1 VEPFSS
7 AEPTSLGIAVPEEE
21 LDELERQE
29 RHAVRNELMTLEAA
43 AALAFERLFSG
54 EPLSRN
60 TPEARNR
67 IAHALAALIP
77 IYTFTQDRTA
87 FYRLEYVDLRHG
99 HFYEGGRELW
109 YTNGKD
115 PLERIAI
122 RSSDLG
128 GAIDRLRELPELMSQ
143 LMR

>member
-1 VEPFSS
+1 
-7 AEPTSLGIAVPEEE
+7 
-21 LDELERQE
+21 LDEVEREE

-54 EPLSRN
+54 QPLTKN
-60 TPEARNR
+60 TPDARNR
-67 IAHALAALIP
+67 IAHALAVLMP
-77 IYTFTQDRTA
+77 VYTFNEERTE
-87 FYRLEYVDLRHG
+87 FYRLAYEDLRRG

-109 YTNGKD
+109 YTDGR
-115 PLERIAI
+115 PILQRIAV

-128 GAIDRLRELPELMSQ
+128 TAIARLHEVPELIEN